1 MMIDE
6 KKMYQLTITL
16 FMIALFLIALTFL
29 YLIIFTL
36 GFETQ
41 NASAVIIFLSSYLF
55 AASWFAVTIE
65 NSTKRY
71 QNRWLRIAVATILNL
86 ALDLLLVIGLNE
98 GITGITLSNAAILGL
113 TFFTYV
119 GMKVFIFWVEID

>member
-1 MMIDE
+1 
-6 KKMYQLTITL
+6 
-16 FMIALFLIALTFL
+16 ALTFL